1 MTDEGENKV
10 GEKYIMITPVK
21 NEEDNLP
28 VLINSIANQDLKP
41 IIWVIVDDSSDDSS
55 PSILEVASEKNSYIQ
70 VITLSAASNYDIG
83 EHYAEVCSIGFK
95 YAIDYCKEKLIAY
108 EYIALSDADM
118 IYPKDYFSK
127 LIAFLNDNP
136 EYGIVSGRILIRTE
150 EGNIYEEKVTKVGDS
165 FPRGT
170 GRVWR
175 KKTFEETKGYLIAK
189 APDTVSNI
197 LAHHKGW
204 RLGQIDVIFYQTRPT
219 GAGNNLWKGFFKRG
233 ESLYYLGANP
243 LIIFN
248 SVVDLI
254 FISRQKRS
262 LLKSFGLI
270 CGYFSSLFLRK
281 PQIEIEEVKDYFSY
295 KQTFSHYVMFIR
307 GLLTANR

>member
-1 MTDEGENKV
+1 MEGNYV
-10 GEKYIMITPVK
+10 LVTPIK
-21 NEEDNLP
+21 NEEANLP
-28 VLINSIANQDLKP
+28 GLIDSIENQDLKP
-41 IIWVIVDDSSDDSS
+41 ILWVIVDDSSDDSS
-55 PSILEVASEKNSYIQ
+55 PNILEAASKKNSYIQ
-70 VITLSAASNYDIG
+70 VVTLTAKSKYDIG

-95 YAIDYCKEKLIAY
+95 YAIDFCKEKFIEF

-136 EYGIVSGRILIRTE
+136 EYGIVSGKILIRTE

-165 FPRGT
+165 FPWGT

-175 KKTFEETKGYLIAK
+175 KKTFEETGGYLITK
-189 APDTVSNI
+189 SPDTVSNI

-219 GAGNNLWKGFFKRG
+219 GAGNNLWEGFFMKG

-254 FISRQKRS
+254 FISRQKKS
-262 LLKSFGLI
+262 VLKSFRLI

-295 KQTFSHYVMFIR
+295 KQTFKHYLMFIKR
-307 GLLTANR
+307 LLTANR

>member
-1 MTDEGENKV
+1 MEGNYV
-10 GEKYIMITPVK
+10 LVTPIK
-21 NEEDNLP
+21 NEEANLP
-28 VLINSIANQDLKP
+28 GLIDSIENQDLKP
-41 IIWVIVDDSSDDSS
+41 ILWVIVDDSSDDSS
-55 PSILEVASEKNSYIQ
+55 PNILEAASKKNSYIQ
-70 VITLSAASNYDIG
+70 VVTLTAKSKYDIG

-95 YAIDYCKEKLIAY
+95 YAIDFCKEKFIEF

-136 EYGIVSGRILIRTE
+136 EYGIVSGKILIRTE

-165 FPRGT
+165 FPWGT

-175 KKTFEETKGYLIAK
+175 KKTFEETGGYLITK
-189 APDTVSNI
+189 SPDTVSNI

-219 GAGNNLWKGFFKRG
+219 GAGNNLWEGFFMKG

-254 FISRQKRS
+254 FISRQKKS
-262 LLKSFGLI
+262 VLKSFRLI
-270 CGYFSSLFLRK
+270 CGYFSSIFLRK

-295 KQTFSHYVMFIR
+295 KQTFKHYLMFIKR
-307 GLLTANR
+307 LLTANR